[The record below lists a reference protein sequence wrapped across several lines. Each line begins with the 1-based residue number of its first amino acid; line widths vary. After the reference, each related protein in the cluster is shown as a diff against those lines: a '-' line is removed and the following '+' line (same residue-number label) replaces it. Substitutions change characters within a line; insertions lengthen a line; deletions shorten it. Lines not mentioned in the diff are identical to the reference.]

1 MRDDTRNAISNADG
15 TDSRDHLQANEI
27 LASTSLSSYLGALH
41 AIPRLS
47 REEEIRLAKQ
57 IQWSRM
63 DLTGLLLDLP
73 EPWRGTVLQDAAE
86 QDEQGGMPRWT
97 VHELGAICTRLFKL
111 EDDPQTQTHLGP
123 VMRAARTMK
132 KNLDTAQEALVVSNL
147 RLVVYMAKKV
157 RSRGVPFL
165 DLIQEGNLGLMKAVD
180 KFEWERGHKFST
192 CAVWWIRSGLSK
204 AFIDRSSLVRLPGH
218 CRQKIAALKN
228 QIAES
233 LAAMGRTPSSGEL
246 AEQMEMTEQEVNELL
261 TLSKEPIPLENR
273 TDDDRQP
280 LLEQLPDQGTDNP
293 QELMEKSQAGT
304 FISNMLDKALN
315 PMERRI
321 VELRFGIDS
330 NTPHTLRQLAEM
342 FSLSREGIRQ
352 IEMRALAK
360 LRARQE
366 QFA

>member
-1 MRDDTRNAISNADG
+1 MRDDTRDAIYSADG
-15 TDSRDHLQANEI
+15 KNSRNDLQVNDS

-63 DLTGLLLDLP
+63 DLTKLLLDLP
-73 EPWRGTVLQDAAE
+73 DPWRSAVLQDVD
-86 QDEQGGMPRWT
+86 QKGLWGDKPRWSL
-97 VHELGAICTRLFKL
+97 HKLGAICIRLFKL
-111 EDDPQTQTHLGP
+111 EDEPMPEIHLGP
-123 VMRAARTMK
+123 TLRAARTIK
-132 KNLDTAQEALVVSNL
+132 KNLDTAQETLVVSNL

-157 RSRGVPFL
+157 RGRGVPFL

-180 KFEWERGHKFST
+180 KFEWERGYKFST
-192 CAVWWIRSGLSK
+192 FAVWWIRSGLSK

-233 LAAMGRTPSSGEL
+233 LAAMGRTPTSREL
-246 AEQMEMTEQEVNELL
+246 ADQLEMSETEVNHLL
-261 TLSKEPIPLENR
+261 TLAKDPLPLENR
-273 TDDDRQP
+273 DGDERQP
-280 LLEQLPDQGTDNP
+280 LLEQLADEGARSP
-293 QELMEKSQAGT
+293 QALIEKGEARA
-304 FISNMLDKALN
+304 FIGKILDEALS

-342 FSLSREGIRQ
+342 FSSSREGIRQ

-360 LRARQE
+360 LRSRRE
-366 QFA
+366 LFG

>member
-1 MRDDTRNAISNADG
+1 MRDDTQYAVSSADG
-15 TDSRDHLQANEI
+15 TDSRDHQQANDI
-27 LASTSLSSYLGALH
+27 LATTSLGNYLGALH

-57 IQWSRM
+57 IQWSRS
-63 DLTGLLLDLP
+63 DLTGLILDLP
-73 EPWRGTVLQDAAE
+73 EPWRSSVLEGAVKKEPADSKPGWSLHQ
-86 QDEQGGMPRWT
+86 
-97 VHELGAICTRLFKL
+97 LGAICTRLFKL
-111 EDDPQTQTHLGP
+111 EDDPEAEVHLGATL
-123 VMRAARTMK
+123 RAARVMK
-132 KNLDTAQEALVVSNL
+132 KNLDTAQETLVVSNL

-233 LAAMGRTPSSGEL
+233 LSSMGRTPSSREL
-246 AEQMEMTEQEVNELL
+246 AEQLNMSETEVNELL
-261 TLSKEPIPLENR
+261 TLAKEPIPLENS
-273 TDDDRQP
+273 TDDDRQA
-280 LLEQLPDQGTDNP
+280 LLDVLVDEKAGNP
-293 QELMEKSQAGT
+293 QSLMEKGETGS
-304 FISNMLDKALN
+304 FVSKLLDKALN

-321 VELRFGIDS
+321 VELRFGIDA
-330 NTPHTLRQLAEM
+330 NAPHTLRQLAEM

-366 QFA
+366 RFA

>member
-1 MRDDTRNAISNADG
+1 MRDDTRYAISSADG
-15 TDSRDHLQANEI
+15 NDSRDHLQANDV
-27 LASTSLSSYLGALH
+27 LATTSLSNYLGALH

-47 REEEIRLAKQ
+47 RDEEIRMAKQ
-57 IQWSRM
+57 IQWSRS
-63 DLTGLLLDLP
+63 DLTGLILDLP
-73 EPWRGTVLQDAAE
+73 EPWRTSVLADAGKKGLAE
-86 QDEQGGMPRWT
+86 GKSGWSL
-97 VHELGAICTRLFKL
+97 HELGALCTRLFKL
-111 EDDPQTQTHLGP
+111 EDDEEAEVHLGATL
-123 VMRAARTMK
+123 RAARIMK
-132 KNLDTAQEALVVSNL
+132 KNLDTAQETLVVSNL

-233 LAAMGRTPSSGEL
+233 LASMGRTPTSHEL
-246 AEQMEMTEQEVNELL
+246 AEQLDMSESEVSELL
-261 TLSKEPIPLENR
+261 SLAKEPIPLENR
-273 TDDDRQP
+273 DNDDRKD
-280 LLEQLPDQGTDNP
+280 LLDQLVDEKAANP
-293 QELMEKSQAGT
+293 QALMEKGETGS
-304 FISNMLDKALN
+304 FVSDLLDKALN